1 MLLNLKAWPDGSAG
15 GHNVVW
21 PVVSADY
28 YKPEHDWTISHHLAD
43 FRAGRLWKST
53 FECQYRSVRAE
64 LLIT

>member
-1 MLLNLKAWPDGSAG
+1 M

-43 FRAGRLWKST
+43 FRAGRVWKST
-53 FECQYRSVRAE
+53 FECQYRYVRAE